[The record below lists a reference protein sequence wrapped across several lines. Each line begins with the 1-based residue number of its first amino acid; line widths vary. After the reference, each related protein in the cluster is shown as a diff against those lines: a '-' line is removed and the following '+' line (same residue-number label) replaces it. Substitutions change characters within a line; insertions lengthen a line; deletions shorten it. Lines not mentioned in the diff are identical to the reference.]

1 MEYVTPAVLPF
12 PHLPHPITVS
22 PPKHCAIHPCTL
34 LSIFPSTPS
43 LSDSPSPYLTA
54 AALTPVNPLVGIV
67 FLDEVDKIGCV
78 PGFHHLRDVGGE
90 GVQQGLLKILEG
102 TQVIIPEKSS
112 RKFAGKGE
120 TLHVDTSN
128 ILFIASGAFTGLE
141 KIVARRTSGKVST
154 SWIHT
159 PPACHHTCTSHACHM
174 HVTCLSHACHM
185 LVTSLPR
192 AHQHWHFSMSFHCH

>member
-1 MEYVTPAVLPF
+1 MCDSSTPLIPTPSSSDNRVSTQASCDPPLHSPL
-12 PHLPHPITVS
+12 HLPLHS
-22 PPKHCAIHPCTL
+22 FSL
-34 LSIFPSTPS
+34 RSTP
-43 LSDSPSPYLTA
+43 PYLA
-54 AALTPVNPLVGIV
+54 AAAFSPVNPPLGIV

-174 HVTCLSHACHM
+174 HVICLSHACHM
-185 LVTSLPR
+185 LVTSLPH
-192 AHQHWHFSMSFHCH
+192 AHQHWYLGMSFHCH